1 MRFLSKGQ
9 MSQEKNK
16 AVEKSECRDRGVIDL
31 SSDPLARPLFPR
43 FQLWSQLENGTAT
56 FRTTRSATLGRCA
69 EQIALGIP
77 DEAAEEK
84 HAVCATGE
92 IVEYSFLAGRTDLVN
107 HPTALGRLILALS
120 GSTVGSGAIDIAIAV
135 QYGTC
140 HGLVA
145 IGRALE
151 AVKNFLLATW
161 VDFEDDPAA

>member
-9 MSQEKNK
+9 MSHEKNK
-16 AVEKSECRDRGVIDL
+16 AVEKIKEELGN
-31 SSDPLARPLFPR
+31 DPLSRILTSVRYFPD
-43 FQLWSQLENGTAT
+43 FQLWSQLENGAAT
-56 FRTTRSATLGRCA
+56 SRTTRSATLGRCA
-69 EQIALGIP
+69 EQVALGIP
-77 DEAAEEK
+77 DEAAEEE

-120 GSTVGSGAIDIAIAV
+120 GSAVGSGAIEIAIAV

-151 AVKNFLLATW
+151 AVKNFLPTTW
-161 VDFEDDPAA
+161 VDFEDDP